1 MNKYIYLLALQCT
14 LWKPTL
20 FLKCKPCDIR
30 INSFSI
36 HVGPLW
42 EANIDAQYILDPY
55 ATTTY
60 YISYLTKVDKFVIKR
75 NVIDSRK
82 MQTWTN
88 KHKHL
93 KKLGTTFLNA

>member
-1 MNKYIYLLALQCT
+1 MNKDIYLLTLQCT

-42 EANIDAQYILDPY
+42 EANTNAQYILDPY
-55 ATTTY
+55 ATIIY
-60 YISYLTKVDKFVIKR
+60 HIFNLTKVDKFLMKE
-75 NVIDSRK
+75 
-82 MQTWTN
+82 M
-88 KHKHL
+88 
-93 KKLGTTFLNA
+93 